1 MYLVKVNDK
10 TVKEYKFKT
19 QAIIYCFLSGY
30 VSSGRGYYFLN
41 PLVKIVEEQ

>member
-10 TVKEYKFKT
+10 TAKKYKFKT
-19 QAIIYCFLSGY
+19 QAIIYCFLNGY
-30 VSSGRGYYFLN
+30 ISFGRGYYFLN

>member
-10 TVKEYKFKT
+10 TVKEYKFKI
-19 QAIIYCFLSGY
+19 QAITYCFLNGY